1 MPCLPALNNIGYAWV
16 VIGHIVIATENLIE
30 LKNLTKSYRDGGGE
44 ILALN
49 DVSTS
54 IHTGSKVAIMGPSG
68 SGKSTLL
75 QLIGGLDKPTKGEI
89 LVDGQAV
96 QKLGDAALSE
106 YRNHY
111 IGFIFQSFNLQT
123 FYSALENVA
132 LPLILGGMNP
142 KAAKIQAAAALEQVG
157 MGDKLSRM
165 PSQLS
170 GGEMQRI
177 AIARALVH
185 KPKVILADEP
195 TANLDQDNTELVL
208 KLMVDLELA
217 GQALVVVT
225 HDDRVSSRFERTITL
240 DHGVIKE
247 DK

>member
-1 MPCLPALNNIGYAWV
+1 MPALNNIGYAWV

-54 IHTGSKVAIMGPSG
+54 IRTGSKVAIMGPSG

-75 QLIGGLDKPTKGEI
+75 QLIGGLDKPTKGEV

-225 HDDRVSSRFERTITL
+225 HDDRVASRFERTITL